1 MSTLK
6 TAGELRGFLAGVLE
20 DVRSGKMDANRAN
33 AIAKVSAQIN
43 QSLQVEVS
51 TALELK
57 KMGHG
62 VAGDM
67 VIAASSPEPALLPEG
82 AGSDEP
88 EPSELPAATPK
99 PSDFSPPKRDGDKVW
114 CDQCDMRVTVGQAVG
129 CKSPHCKA
137 KEAA

>member
-20 DVRSGKMDANRAN
+20 DVRSGKIDANRAN

-57 KMGHG
+57 KMGQT
-62 VAGDM
+62 AGDM
-67 VIAASSPEPALLPEG
+67 VIA
-82 AGSDEP
+82 GSVE
-88 EPSELPAATPK
+88 AAVP
-99 PSDFSPPKRDGDKVW
+99 PQIEASPPAVPARPVKGVSAPMSDGEKVW
-114 CDQCDMRVTVGQAVG
+114 CDQCDMRVTVGQAVS
-129 CKSPHCKA
+129 CRSPHCKA